1 MPDPSPPLPAP
12 PLLEASAIRK
22 RFGGVVA
29 LERGDFALRAGEV
42 HVLIGSNGCGKS
54 TLCKI
59 AAGAVGPDAGR
70 LLVDGREAAFASP
83 RAAAAAGIGVF
94 YQELSLVP
102 QLTVAENILL
112 GREPGRGF
120 AGGFVDQGALRRRA
134 EELIA
139 RFGDVCG
146 PGFGPDAPAGELSA
160 DQRQIVEI
168 LKVLAQD
175 ARILIFDEATSSL
188 DARQVAVFFDIVRR
202 LKEEGRGI
210 IFISHRMDEIFA
222 IGDRVTVMRNGAT
235 VATLAI
241 AGTSRDEIL
250 RHMVGAALTADFER
264 PGRPPA
270 TGEPILSVRALS
282 NDRLSGVSLELRRG
296 EILGLGGLHGQGQ
309 SALLRALFG
318 ADLALSGTIEIGG
331 KRAVPRRPADAIR
344 RGIAYVSGDRG
355 RHGVFPVRP
364 IFENLVLASAARTRS
379 PWVDR
384 AGFIARVG
392 PVLRRLKLKFPGFG
406 APVATLS
413 GGNQQ
418 KVVIGRWLA
427 AGPGIL
433 LLDDPTKGID
443 VETKHDLY
451 RIMAD
456 LCAEGVGIIL
466 YSSEDEEL
474 LGNADRVLVFNG
486 GRIVTE
492 LAGDRLTEFELY
504 RAAYRAEAA

>member
-1 MPDPSPPLPAP
+1 
-12 PLLEASAIRK
+12 
-22 RFGGVVA
+22 
-29 LERGDFALRAGEV
+29 
-42 HVLIGSNGCGKS
+42 
-54 TLCKI
+54 
-59 AAGAVGPDAGR
+59 
-70 LLVDGREAAFASP
+70 
-83 RAAAAAGIGVF
+83 
-94 YQELSLVP
+94 
-102 QLTVAENILL
+102 
-112 GREPGRGF
+112 
-120 AGGFVDQGALRRRA
+120 
-134 EELIA
+134 
-139 RFGDVCG
+139 
-146 PGFGPDAPAGELSA
+146 
-160 DQRQIVEI
+160 
-168 LKVLAQD
+168 
-175 ARILIFDEATSSL
+175 
-188 DARQVAVFFDIVRR
+188 VAVFFDIVRR
-202 LKEEGRGI
+202 LKQEGRGI

-241 AGTSRDEIL
+241 AATSRDEIL
-250 RHMVGAALTADFER
+250 RHMVGAALTGDFER
-264 PGRPPA
+264 PNRPPA
-270 TGEPILSVRALS
+270 TGEPILSVRALG
-282 NDRLSGVSLELRRG
+282 NDRLGGVTLQLRRG

-309 SALLRALFG
+309 AALLRALFG
-318 ADLALSGTIEIGG
+318 ADPAQSGTVEIGG
-331 KRAVPRRPADAIR
+331 RPAALRRPADAIR

-364 IFENLVLASAARTRS
+364 IFENLVLASAARKRS

-392 PVLRRLKLKFPGFG
+392 PVLQRLKLKFAGFA
-406 APVATLS
+406 APVSTLS

-504 RAAYRAEAA
+504 RAAYRAETA